1 MHCGDGKCTVRSVN
15 VSDIGIYIFE
25 VNSLNG
31 NPIFENGD
39 DLFYSQSINVLPEAQ
54 KINLANVND
63 GIYELT
69 LTVKINS
76 TMEITRVTERVTVSN
91 GNDCNVTFREKTF
104 RCGFP

>member
-1 MHCGDGKCTVRSVN
+1 MFQKNQSNQISVVIPCDGKCTVRSVN
-15 VSDIGIYIFE
+15 VSDIGIYILE
-25 VNSLNG
+25 VNSLNR

-63 GIYELT
+63 GIYELS
-69 LTVKINS
+69 LTVKIDS

-91 GNDCNVTFREKTF
+91 
-104 RCGFP
+104 

>member
-1 MHCGDGKCTVRSVN
+1 MHCGDGKGAVEKLAHSVN
-15 VSDIGIYIFE
+15 VSDIGIYILE
-25 VNSLNG
+25 VNSLNI

-54 KINLANVND
+54 KINLANIND
-63 GIYELT
+63 GIYKLT

-91 GNDCNVTFREKTF
+91 
-104 RCGFP
+104 